1 MLQHG
6 GFLHPTLDQP
16 EVLDHLCRS
25 GVSNE
30 VQINGRERPADI
42 FVDRWT
48 TPDPAAVD
56 VISTK
61 SAGGAAQFKSSQVK
75 LTPKFNPIQSNPACS
90 TNSAAIPSQRGGF
103 EEQDGER
110 S

>member
-61 SAGGAAQFKSSQVK
+61 SAGGAAQFKSSQVN
-75 LTPKFNPIQSNPACS
+75 PEVQSNPIQPCLLHEFSGHSLP
-90 TNSAAIPSQRGGF
+90 GGVRRA
-103 EEQDGER
+103 GR
-110 S
+110 